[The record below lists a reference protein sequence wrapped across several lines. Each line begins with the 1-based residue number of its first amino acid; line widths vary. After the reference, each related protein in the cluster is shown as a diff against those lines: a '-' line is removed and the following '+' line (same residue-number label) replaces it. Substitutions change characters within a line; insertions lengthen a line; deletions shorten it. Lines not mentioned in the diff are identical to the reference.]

1 MAVSIVQGALFV
13 LTALEFYTLTALL
26 LKRGWVAFLISLFV
40 STNLILLSYSK
51 PIMTE
56 GLSLSLLTTLVLC
69 AVYFAK
75 TLQVRMLWLLSICML
90 LLCFTRPEWLYFPI
104 LLYAYLFFLVI
115 PRKDRRR
122 LLPPILVSVVAI
134 YALLGSYIAVNALHN
149 GFIGLS
155 SVENMNLLGKIL
167 QYNMQDEAPAQYQ
180 YISRILDTFVAVGN
194 RSPYQILHAAPEIAR
209 NYSYFAIAIIVHHPG
224 EFLLSPSRTL
234 SRLSPIIFL
243 RRRTPCQ
250 VSFTNHSTW
259 LLSIHR
265 VLYAGNVLFLPCALV
280 WISLLCWRTYNK
292 RWLCA
297 KHGPRCPHH
306 PVCAFY
312 YNFRRIF

>member
-1 MAVSIVQGALFV
+1 
-13 LTALEFYTLTALL
+13 
-26 LKRGWVAFLISLFV
+26 
-40 STNLILLSYSK
+40 
-51 PIMTE
+51 MTE
-56 GLSLSLLTTLVLC
+56 GLSLWLLTTLVLC

-167 QYNMQDEAPAQYQ
+167 QYNMQDEAPPQYQ
-180 YISRILDTFVAVGN
+180 YISLILDTFVAVGN
-194 RSPYQILHAAPEIAR
+194 RSPYQILHAVPQISH
-209 NYSYFAIAIIVHHPG
+209 NNSYFAIPIIVHPPG
-224 EFLLSPSRTL
+224 EFLLNPIPSTL
-234 SRLSPIIFL
+234 PPLTS
-243 RRRTPCQ
+243 
-250 VSFTNHSTW
+250 
-259 LLSIHR
+259 
-265 VLYAGNVLFLPCALV
+265 YLPD
-280 WISLLCWRTYNK
+280 
-292 RWLCA
+292 
-297 KHGPRCPHH
+297 PHN
-306 PVCAFY
+306 PPP
-312 YNFRRIF
+312 